1 MESADSL
8 IGRVLANANAD
19 MCGDGVGGRGEDG
32 GGGEAL
38 WVSMSGTRGLGRM
51 VRMEESEGAVDSEEG
66 RTTLVE

>member
-8 IGRVLANANAD
+8 IGRVLDNANAD
-19 MCGDGVGGRGEDG
+19 ACGGEA
-32 GGGEAL
+32 GGEAL
-38 WVSMSGTRGLGRM
+38 WVSMSGTRGLGRI

>member
-8 IGRVLANANAD
+8 IGRVLDNANAD
-19 MCGDGVGGRGEDG
+19 ACGGRGRDG